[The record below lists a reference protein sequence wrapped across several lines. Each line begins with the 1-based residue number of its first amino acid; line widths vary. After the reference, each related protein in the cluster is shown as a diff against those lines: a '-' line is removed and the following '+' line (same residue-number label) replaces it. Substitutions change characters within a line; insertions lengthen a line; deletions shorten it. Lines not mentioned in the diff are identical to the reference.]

1 MWCKNTTADVDVD
14 VVADGGGERRDM
26 GLKSSV
32 YKSTTADVDVVADG
46 GGERRDVGQ
55 KSNVVKE
62 HHGRCGEER
71 RDVSLKSSVV

>member
-1 MWCKNTTADVDVD
+1 MVGRETRRGSKVWC
-14 VVADGGGERRDM
+14 
-26 GLKSSV
+26 
-32 YKSTTADVDVVADG
+32 KSTTADVGVVADG